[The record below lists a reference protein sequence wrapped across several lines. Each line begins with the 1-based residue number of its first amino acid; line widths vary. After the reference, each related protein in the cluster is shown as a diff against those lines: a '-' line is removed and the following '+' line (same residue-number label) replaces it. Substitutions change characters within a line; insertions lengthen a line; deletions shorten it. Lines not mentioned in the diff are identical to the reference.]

1 MQTLL
6 DAVRQ
11 AFLLV
16 IQLDPVVVEVL
27 LRSLQVSLGALL
39 ISAAVGIPAGAAL
52 ALTNFPGKRGLT
64 ALVYT
69 GMGLPP
75 VVVGLVVYLFLSRRG
90 VLGPLDWLFTVQAMI
105 IAQIIIAT
113 PLVIGLT
120 MSSILG
126 VDPNLRPQLKALG
139 ATRLQATRAILYE
152 ARLGVLVALIAGFGR
167 IIAEVGAVILVGGN
181 IDGKTRVLTTAIVLE
196 TRRGNFDLALAL
208 GIVLLSIAFVLNF
221 TLVMLQ
227 GKPPA

>member
-167 IIAEVGAVILVGGN
+167 IIAEVGAVILAGGN
-181 IDGKTRVLTTAIVLE
+181 IEGKTRVLTTAIVLE